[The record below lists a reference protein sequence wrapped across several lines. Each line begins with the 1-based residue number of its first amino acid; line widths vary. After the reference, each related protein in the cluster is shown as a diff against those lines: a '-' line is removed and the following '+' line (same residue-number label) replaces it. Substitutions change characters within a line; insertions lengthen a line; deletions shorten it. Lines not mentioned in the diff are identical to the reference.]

1 VTIISREQIAVQQ
14 ATGVTDLLRQV
25 PGVHIDQAGARGGI
39 SSVYV
44 RGSDPNFTV
53 VLIDGVKVNDPTN
66 SRGGS
71 FDFSTLSTDNIER
84 IEIVR
89 SPLSAVYGS
98 DALGG
103 VINIITRRGEKVP
116 NGSVEVSAGRFDAY
130 RTLLQANGTLS
141 VLDYAVS
148 GSYLDNGRPV
158 EGSRFLG
165 ATLQANLGVHLA
177 DAIELRGVVR
187 YADSRSKAFPDDSG
201 GPEFA
206 VRRTTEK
213 RDAEDLTTGIMLKHT
228 PASWWEYSFQLG
240 LFHHHDHI
248 DSPGVAPGVRD
259 PVGIPPSVTDDSFT
273 REDITVHHLFTIAR
287 GVQLAVGAQVQ
298 FEDGTSD
305 GSLFLGR
312 FTTPT
317 NFQLSRT
324 TWGPFFEAQLS
335 LLPGLLVQG
344 GGTRGFAAEV

>member
-1 VTIISREQIAVQQ
+1 VIVTATVAPTPLDRTTAPVTVISREQIAAQQ
-14 ATGVTDLLRQV
+14 ATSVTELLRQV

-89 SPLSAVYGS
+89 GPLSAVYGS

-103 VINIITRRGEKVP
+103 VINIITRRGTGVP

-130 RTLLQANGTLS
+130 RTLLQANGTLG

-158 EGSRFLG
+158 EGNRFLG
-165 ATLQANLGVHLA
+165 ATLQTNLGVHLT
-177 DAIELRGVVR
+177 DAIELRVSCAMLTATVKPSRMTAVVPS
-187 YADSRSKAFPDDSG
+187 SRCSG
-201 GPEFA
+201 
-206 VRRTTEK
+206 RR
-213 RDAEDLTTGIMLKHT
+213 R
-228 PASWWEYSFQLG
+228 
-240 LFHHHDHI
+240 
-248 DSPGVAPGVRD
+248 
-259 PVGIPPSVTDDSFT
+259 SVTPKT
-273 REDITVHHLFTIAR
+273 
-287 GVQLAVGAQVQ
+287 
-298 FEDGTSD
+298 
-305 GSLFLGR
+305 
-312 FTTPT
+312 
-317 NFQLSRT
+317 
-324 TWGPFFEAQLS
+324 
-335 LLPGLLVQG
+335 
-344 GGTRGFAAEV
+344 